1 MALITDTQLP
11 AAVIL
16 KNEGLD
22 VRSPGTPCDR
32 RVALVNL
39 MPLKQDTE
47 LDFMRLIAAQPL
59 AVEVVLTDMSSHTCR
74 HTPAEHIGR
83 FYTPSQ
89 QLDPQQLSGAIIT
102 GAPLERV
109 AFGDVDFGAELRALY
124 ARLERARVPMMQV
137 CWAAFARMYWKY
149 GVAMCLTEK
158 KISGIYA
165 HGITSPLSPLMEG
178 VEEKFDIPHS
188 RFAFWRREEIERLA
202 PEVRIVAES
211 AEAGIY
217 MAESDGDT
225 YILGHGE
232 YAASTL
238 DSEYRRDLGKG
249 MNPHIPCNYY
259 PDDDPSRDPAD
270 RWSHTARRIMKNW
283 IKNLPS

>member
-1 MALITDTQLP
+1 MALITDTLLP
-11 AAVIL
+11 AARIL
-16 KNEGLD
+16 KDEGFD
-22 VRSPGTPCDR
+22 VRAPGTPCDR

-47 LDFMRLIAAQPL
+47 LDFMRLIAVQPL
-59 AVEVVLTDMSSHTCR
+59 AVEVVLADMSSHT
-74 HTPAEHIGR
+74 
-83 FYTPSQ
+83 
-89 QLDPQQLSGAIIT
+89 IIT

-109 AFGDVDFGAELRALY
+109 AFGDVDFGSELRALY
-124 ARLERARVPMMQV
+124 DRLERARVPMMQV
-137 CWAAFARMYWKY
+137 CWAAFARMYWKH
-149 GVAMCLTEK
+149 GVAMRLTDA
-158 KISGIYA
+158 KISGIYS
-165 HGITSPLSPLMEG
+165 HVITSPLSPIMEG
-178 VEEKFDIPHS
+178 VEDGFEIPHS
-188 RFAFWRREEIERLA
+188 RFAFWRRDDIERLA

-217 MAESDGDT
+217 MAESDSDT

-259 PDDDPSRDPAD
+259 PGDDPARDPAD

>member
-22 VRSPGTPCDR
+22 VRTPGTPCDR

-74 HTPAEHIGR
+74 HTPAEHIER
-83 FYTPSQ
+83 FYIPSQ

-109 AFGDVDFGAELRALY
+109 AFGDVDFGSELRALY
-124 ARLERARVPMMQV
+124 DRLERARVPMMQV
-137 CWAAFARMYWKY
+137 CWAAFARMYWKH
-149 GVAMCLTEK
+149 GVAMRLTDA
-158 KISGIYA
+158 KISGIYS
-165 HGITSPLSPLMEG
+165 HVITSPLSPIMEG
-178 VEEKFDIPHS
+178 VEDGFEIPHS
-188 RFAFWRREEIERLA
+188 RFAFWRRDDIERLA

-217 MAESDGDT
+217 MAESDSDT

-259 PDDDPSRDPAD
+259 PGDDPAREPAD

-283 IKNLPS
+283 IKNLQS